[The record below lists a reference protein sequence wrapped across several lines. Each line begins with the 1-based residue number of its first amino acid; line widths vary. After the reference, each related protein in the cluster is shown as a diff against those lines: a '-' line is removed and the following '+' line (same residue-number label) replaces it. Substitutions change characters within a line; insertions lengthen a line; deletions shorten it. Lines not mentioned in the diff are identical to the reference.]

1 MPTFVYESIARGGQA
16 TSGTIEA
23 ADRAEAV
30 RLLSRRGE
38 VPTSVSVSSSAASG
52 KRDGGGKSRAPAA
65 RSNGASTGVRAGKA
79 GTRAGQPRGQADVE
93 SVHRGGGMGRGEL
106 ASFIREIATALEAGL
121 PLMNA
126 LRAVAHQA
134 YTPRQR
140 AILQH
145 LMSRIE
151 AGRSFAQAASE
162 WGSPFNHMIV
172 GMIRAGEASGRLDEV
187 MLQLADLLD
196 NDTETRRSVVGA
208 LVYPAI
214 LIVLLVIG
222 VTVIVTVIIP
232 RVLQIFEGEFDKL
245 PLPTRIVHGA
255 AMFMTHYWL
264 LILAGVVLAVVVARW
279 AMSNPVTRL
288 EIDRFVLKLPVVGPL
303 LRDVSVGRFTR
314 TLGTLMGSGIP
325 VIDSLSITRDTLG
338 NRAMEAVIDDV
349 VEQVRSGKSIADP
362 MEKSGYF
369 PPLLIQIIGLGE
381 RSGRLDTMLTQA
393 ANSLDRKTRSSI
405 KIFTAVLPPLIVVV
419 MALVV
424 GFVLAAVLLPLIEM
438 QSAIG

>member
-1 MPTFVYESIARGGQA
+1 MPTFVYESVTRGGQSS
-16 TSGTIEA
+16 SGTIDA
-23 ADRAEAV
+23 SDRAEAV

-38 VPTSVSVSSSAASG
+38 VPTSITVSTS
-52 KRDGGGKSRAPAA
+52 K
-65 RSNGASTGVRAGKA
+65 RAGRTKTRPQAAVQRTGESGNGRATGMAQFA
-79 GTRAGQPRGQADVE
+79 GTPTVK
-93 SVHRGGGMGRGEL
+93 RGGGMGRGEL
-106 ASFIREIATALEAGL
+106 ASFVREIATALEAGL

-126 LRAVAHQA
+126 LRAVANQA
-134 YTPRQR
+134 YTPRHR
-140 AILQH
+140 AILEH

-151 AGRSFAQAASE
+151 AGRSFAQAAGE

-196 NDTETRRSVVGA
+196 NDTETRRSVLGA

-214 LIVLLVIG
+214 LIVLLVVG

-232 RVLQIFEGEFDKL
+232 RVLMIFEGQFDKL
-245 PLPTRIVHGA
+245 PLPTRIVHGI
-255 AMFMTHYWL
+255 AMFMTNYWL
-264 LILAGVVLAVVVARW
+264 ILLGAIVLAVVVIRW
-279 AMSNPVTRL
+279 ALSNSVTRL
-288 EIDRFVLKLPVVGPL
+288 EIDRFMLKLPVFGPL
-303 LRDVSVGRFTR
+303 LRDVAVGRFTR

-338 NRAMEAVIDDV
+338 NRAMESVIDVV
-349 VEQVRSGKSIADP
+349 VEQVRAGKSIAEP

-381 RSGRLDTMLTQA
+381 RSGRLDAMLTQA

-405 KIFTAVLPPLIVVV
+405 KIFTNVLPPLIVVV
-419 MALVV
+419 MALIV
-424 GFVLAAVLLPLIEM
+424 GFVLAAVLLSLIEM